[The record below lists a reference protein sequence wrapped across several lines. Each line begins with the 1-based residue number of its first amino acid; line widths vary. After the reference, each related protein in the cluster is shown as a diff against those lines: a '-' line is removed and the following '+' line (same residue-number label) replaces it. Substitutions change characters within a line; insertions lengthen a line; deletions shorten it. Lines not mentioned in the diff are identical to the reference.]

1 MDIHRRDF
9 GIVHF
14 VGDYHQIFSDLTAG
28 SDYLKFT
35 KRPFFHDS
43 VREGFFNAEWMVAL
57 VCCLALQALLY
68 FTYRD
73 IFPQVYSNLDSGR
86 REKTEIR

>member
-1 MDIHRRDF
+1 
-9 GIVHF
+9 
-14 VGDYHQIFSDLTAG
+14 
-28 SDYLKFT
+28 
-35 KRPFFHDS
+35 
-43 VREGFFNAEWMVAL
+43 MVVL

-73 IFPQVYSNLDSGR
+73 NFPQVYSNLDSGR

>member
-28 SDYLKFT
+28 FGSPKIHRVAL
-35 KRPFFHDS
+35 FHES

-57 VCCLALQALLY
+57 VCCLVL
-68 FTYRD
+68 
-73 IFPQVYSNLDSGR
+73 
-86 REKTEIR
+86 